1 MLAAACSWSRSV
13 LGRKHRCSQS
23 QWSDHSYCVHL
34 TEVAE
39 EAVKI
44 FINPRQSL
52 NLSKTSREIFKHCDL
67 DFFSVSDRGYW
78 DKAVEI
84 GEQALHF
91 KLLKQKTFAALSYA
105 AFFLDQA
112 FWYAYVLVLY
122 FMLSIQSQKCVSLAS
137 LFIILYN
144 YFIVLFFQEEAVQG
158 SLCKCLGGRP
168 LSKIGTIAWM
178 VTLSDAVHNFLDGLA
193 IGASFTLSLFQG
205 LSTSIAILCEEFP
218 HELGKKLHSTYWFL
232 WKPPVWEVTLAKTLH
247 RLKWNLDNLMEK
259 MLFKKSSQ
267 VPKYIPIVGTPRMQA
282 DGSCEWI
289 LEQWIIEWLELQGT
303 PEII

>member
-1 MLAAACSWSRSV
+1 
-13 LGRKHRCSQS
+13 
-23 QWSDHSYCVHL
+23 
-34 TEVAE
+34 
-39 EAVKI
+39 
-44 FINPRQSL
+44 
-52 NLSKTSREIFKHCDL
+52 
-67 DFFSVSDRGYW
+67 
-78 DKAVEI
+78 
-84 GEQALHF
+84 
-91 KLLKQKTFAALSYA
+91 
-105 AFFLDQA
+105 
-112 FWYAYVLVLY
+112 
-122 FMLSIQSQKCVSLAS
+122 MLSIQSQKCVTLAS
-137 LFIILYN
+137 LFIVLYN
-144 YFIVLFFQEEAVQG
+144 YFSVLFFQEEAVQG

-267 VPKYIPIVGTPRMQA
+267 VPKYIPIVGSPRMQA
-282 DGSCEWI
+282 DESCEWI